1 MATIGGTYIS
11 TKELLGKSYFCRI
24 LEIGGA
30 QDIETLIMV
39 NFHVFLERM
48 KKNLACV
55 KNDLPK
61 NEFYRKTKTS
71 SCRDS
76 YYENSD
82 FLLSP

>member
-39 NFHVFLERM
+39 NFHVFFRKDEEKFGLC
-48 KKNLACV
+48 KK
-55 KNDLPK
+55 
-61 NEFYRKTKTS
+61 
-71 SCRDS
+71 
-76 YYENSD
+76 
-82 FLLSP
+82 